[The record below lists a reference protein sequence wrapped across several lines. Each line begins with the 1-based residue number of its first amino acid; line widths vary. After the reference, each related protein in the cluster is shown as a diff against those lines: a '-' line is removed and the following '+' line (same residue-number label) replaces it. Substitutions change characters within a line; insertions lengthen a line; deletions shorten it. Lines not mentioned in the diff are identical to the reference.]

1 MKKIACLVAMV
12 MLLGGCASVA
22 GYPLPKNDVQSLGYN
37 I

>member
-12 MLLGGCASVA
+12 MLLGGCASVT
-22 GYPLPKNDVQSLGYN
+22 GYRLPKNDVKSLRYN